1 MSPEPVFIDISC
13 RNEKVKG
20 CLEGFLGI
28 MDGEVPAVPACCAQG
43 ARGICQMVED
53 KRGTFI
59 GGVFKAFL
67 VDGIGGWVVQKR
79 ILSPSGGGATYTH

>member
-1 MSPEPVFIDISC
+1 
-13 RNEKVKG
+13 
-20 CLEGFLGI
+20 
-28 MDGEVPAVPACCAQG
+28 
-43 ARGICQMVED
+43 MVED

-67 VDGIGGWVVQKR
+67 VDGIGRWVVQKR